1 MNGSADP
8 PLDTD
13 TNGPS
18 IVQDIMAADVVEER
32 ARSEIQKREEPKQF
46 KSASWFNQTF
56 VRIPTDRLDGF
67 R

>member
-1 MNGSADP
+1 MNGSAAP

-18 IVQDIMAADVVEER
+18 IVQDIIAADVAEEQM
-32 ARSEIQKREEPKQF
+32 EKREEPKQF
-46 KSASWFNQTF
+46 KSASLFNQTF
-56 VRIPTDRLDGF
+56 VRIPTARLDGF